1 MGIVRAHLGD
11 SRSWT
16 ATFLA
21 TCVCITILAA
31 CAGDGEQAPAGGPA
45 SEVDIA
51 DDAEVGK
58 TLQAQGWVV
67 TLIEQPEQRKQVGT
81 GAATRTG
88 QGSVGEQGSESGARI
103 ADGLWLIVPVELT
116 NSTGEM
122 VLLSKRLLIVTD
134 AQGQEY
140 QFRGREI
147 HAPHIYSSER
157 WGETENQLVQ
167 NPMDTG
173 VTRQGPL
180 IYDVPEDA
188 AGLTLVMEGTDE
200 TIDLG
205 F

>member
-1 MGIVRAHLGD
+1 MMRWLGMLPSRRQLGAGVGLLVMACVLSAAGCGGGTKATPEVTLGD
-11 SRSWT
+11 SP
-16 ATFLA
+16 
-21 TCVCITILAA
+21 
-31 CAGDGEQAPAGGPA
+31 D
-45 SEVDIA
+45 
-51 DDAEVGK
+51 VGR

-81 GAATRTG
+81 GAATSTG

-103 ADGLWLIVPVELT
+103 ADGLWLIVPIELT
-116 NSTGEM
+116 NSTGDM
-122 VLLSKRLLIVTD
+122 ALLSKRLLTVTD

-157 WGETENQLVQ
+157 WGETENQLMQ

-180 IYDVPEDA
+180 IYDVPADA
-188 AGLTLVMEGTDE
+188 TGLTLVMQGTDE